1 MDHFRVEKLTIS
13 FGGLTAVNNVSFQ
26 VEKNS
31 IFSIIGPNGSG
42 KTTIF
47 NLISGI
53 YKPNEGKVI
62 LDGENL
68 VGKTPDR
75 IARKGIAR
83 TFQNIELFGNATV
96 MDNLMLGRHIHMKTG
111 VFGGAFMWGKR
122 SRAAREEIKH
132 REMVEGIV
140 DFLELQSVRDQFVG
154 NLPYGKRKLVELGRA
169 LALEPK
175 VLCLDEPSAGMNTEE
190 KEDLSIW
197 IKDIREDYKV
207 TILLIEHD
215 MNMVMGISDRI
226 FAMNQGEKITEG
238 IPQEVQNHPE
248 VIKAYLGEEDL
259 MLKVNNIETWYDLI
273 RALHGISFEVQEG
286 HIVALLGSNGAG
298 KTTTLKTI
306 MRLLYD
312 QKEEQ
317 PEKGTIEFLGD
328 RIDRMDTDRDRQNGH
343 QLCAGRPGGLSG
355 TLRHGKYPDGRLI
368 RRDKKDIQEDMDG
381 CLAPFSHFEGT
392 EKPGGRDT

>member
-1 MDHFRVEKLTIS
+1 MDHFRVDKIAIS

-53 YKPNEGKVI
+53 YKPNEGRVM
-62 LDGENL
+62 LNGENL
-68 VGKTPDR
+68 VGLTPDR

-83 TFQNIELFGNATV
+83 TFQNIELFGKATV
-96 MDNLMLGRHIHMKTG
+96 MDNLMLGRHSHMKTG
-111 VFGGAFMWGKR
+111 VFSGAFLWGKR

-132 REMVEGIV
+132 RELVEGIV
-140 DFLELQSVRDQFVG
+140 DFLDLQSVRDQFVG

-175 VLCLDEPSAGMNTEE
+175 ILCLDEPSAGMNTEE

-197 IKDIREDYKV
+197 VKDIREDYNV

-226 FAMNQGEKITEG
+226 LAINHGVKITEG
-238 IPQEVQNHPE
+238 VPQEVQNHPE
-248 VIKAYLGEEDL
+248 VIKAYLGE
-259 MLKVNNIETWYDLI
+259 
-273 RALHGISFEVQEG
+273 GI
-286 HIVALLGSNGAG
+286 
-298 KTTTLKTI
+298 
-306 MRLLYD
+306 
-312 QKEEQ
+312 
-317 PEKGTIEFLGD
+317 
-328 RIDRMDTDRDRQNGH
+328 
-343 QLCAGRPGGLSG
+343 
-355 TLRHGKYPDGRLI
+355 
-368 RRDKKDIQEDMDG
+368 
-381 CLAPFSHFEGT
+381 
-392 EKPGGRDT
+392 